1 VFTGLVEEV
10 GRVSSLERGE
20 MLCLSISADRVA
32 GDTRA
37 GDSVSVNGACLTV
50 DEADDYTLTFFAMP
64 ETLRR
69 TALGTLREG
78 SPVNLERA
86 MAASGRFGGHI
97 VQGHVD
103 GVGEVLAVR
112 PEGEAEIWEFWAP
125 EAVLRYC
132 VEKGSICVDGI
143 SLTVVSVGDASFT
156 VSILPQTRANTNL
169 GGLREGSRVNLEADV
184 IAKYVE
190 RLLEPRVAETFLRGA
205 QEMPFSPIE
214 EIIEDIKLG
223 KMVIVCD
230 DEDRENEGDLTM
242 AAELVTADDINFM
255 ASHGRGLICLPMAGE
270 IVDRLEIPAMVTH
283 NASRM
288 GTAFTAS
295 IEAKEGITTGIS
307 AADRAHTCRVAVDD
321 ATGPEDLV
329 MPGHVFPLRAKPGG
343 VLQRAGQTEA
353 AVDLARLAGM
363 KPAGVICEI
372 MKEDGTMARVPDL
385 EKFSKEH
392 DIKLVTVAQIIEY
405 RHAYETQVRCA
416 VETRL
421 PTPFGEFRLR
431 AYENEIDAL
440 THVALVMG
448 EPEGKD
454 DVLVRVHSA
463 CLTGDALH
471 SLRCDCGEQLEAA
484 MEIIAAEG
492 EGVIAYMQQEGR
504 GIGLLNKM
512 KAYHLQDE
520 GMDTVEANQKLGLA
534 PDLRDYGVGAQILK
548 DLDLKRIRLLTNNL
562 TKVVG
567 LRGFGLEITARVPI
581 EMEPNGHNERYLK
594 AKREKLNH
602 VFEKF

>member
-1 VFTGLVEEV
+1 
-10 GRVSSLERGE
+10 
-20 MLCLSISADRVA
+20 
-32 GDTRA
+32 
-37 GDSVSVNGACLTV
+37 
-50 DEADDYTLTFFAMP
+50 
-64 ETLRR
+64 
-69 TALGTLREG
+69 
-78 SPVNLERA
+78 
-86 MAASGRFGGHI
+86 
-97 VQGHVD
+97 
-103 GVGEVLAVR
+103 
-112 PEGEAEIWEFWAP
+112 
-125 EAVLRYC
+125 
-132 VEKGSICVDGI
+132 
-143 SLTVVSVGDASFT
+143 
-156 VSILPQTRANTNL
+156 
-169 GGLREGSRVNLEADV
+169 
-184 IAKYVE
+184 
-190 RLLEPRVAETFLRGA
+190 
-205 QEMPFSPIE
+205 MPFSPIE
-214 EIIEDIKLG
+214 EIVEDIKRG

-255 ASHGRGLICLPMAGE
+255 AAHGRGLICLPMAGE
-270 IVDRLEIPAMVTH
+270 IVDRLDIPEMVTH

-295 IEAKEGITTGIS
+295 IEAKDGITTGIS

-392 DIKLVTVAQIIEY
+392 DVKLVTVAQIIEY
-405 RHAYETQVRCA
+405 RHSYETQVRCA
-416 VETRL
+416 VETKL

-431 AYENEIDAL
+431 AYENEIDDL

-567 LRGFGLEITARVPI
+567 LRGFGLEITQRVPI

-594 AKREKLNH
+594 TKREKLNH

>member
-1 VFTGLVEEV
+1 
-10 GRVSSLERGE
+10 
-20 MLCLSISADRVA
+20 
-32 GDTRA
+32 
-37 GDSVSVNGACLTV
+37 
-50 DEADDYTLTFFAMP
+50 
-64 ETLRR
+64 
-69 TALGTLREG
+69 
-78 SPVNLERA
+78 
-86 MAASGRFGGHI
+86 
-97 VQGHVD
+97 
-103 GVGEVLAVR
+103 
-112 PEGEAEIWEFWAP
+112 
-125 EAVLRYC
+125 
-132 VEKGSICVDGI
+132 
-143 SLTVVSVGDASFT
+143 
-156 VSILPQTRANTNL
+156 
-169 GGLREGSRVNLEADV
+169 
-184 IAKYVE
+184 
-190 RLLEPRVAETFLRGA
+190 
-205 QEMPFSPIE
+205 MPFSPIE
-214 EIIEDIKLG
+214 EIVEDIKQG

-255 ASHGRGLICLPMAGE
+255 AAYGRGLICLPMAGE
-270 IVDRLEIPAMVTH
+270 IVDRLDIPQMVTH

-329 MPGHVFPLRAKPGG
+329 MPGHVFPLRAKDGG

-353 AVDLARLAGM
+353 AVDLARLAGLR
-363 KPAGVICEI
+363 PAGVICEI

-385 EKFSKEH
+385 ERFSKKH
-392 DIKLVTVAQIIEY
+392 GVKLVTVAQIIEH
-405 RHAYETQVRCA
+405 RHAFETQVRCA

-431 AYENEIDAL
+431 AYENDIDEL

-484 MEIIAAEG
+484 MERIASEG

-512 KAYHLQDE
+512 RAYHLQDE

-567 LRGFGLEITARVPI
+567 LRGFGLEIAERVPI

-594 AKREKLNH
+594 TKREKLNH

>member
-1 VFTGLVEEV
+1 
-10 GRVSSLERGE
+10 
-20 MLCLSISADRVA
+20 MQ
-32 GDTRA
+32 
-37 GDSVSVNGACLTV
+37 
-50 DEADDYTLTFFAMP
+50 P
-64 ETLRR
+64 
-69 TALGTLREG
+69 
-78 SPVNLERA
+78 P
-86 MAASGRFGGHI
+86 
-97 VQGHVD
+97 
-103 GVGEVLAVR
+103 
-112 PEGEAEIWEFWAP
+112 
-125 EAVLRYC
+125 
-132 VEKGSICVDGI
+132 
-143 SLTVVSVGDASFT
+143 
-156 VSILPQTRANTNL
+156 
-169 GGLREGSRVNLEADV
+169 
-184 IAKYVE
+184 
-190 RLLEPRVAETFLRGA
+190 RGA
-205 QEMPFSPIE
+205 KMPFSPIE
-214 EIIEDIKLG
+214 EILEDIRAG

-242 AAELVTADDINFM
+242 AAELVTAEDINFM
-255 ASHGRGLICLPMAGE
+255 ATHGRGLICLPMAGE
-270 IVDRLEIPAMVTH
+270 IVDRLDIPEMVTH

-295 IEAKEGITTGIS
+295 IEAKDGITTGIS
-307 AADRAHTCRVAVDD
+307 AADRAHTCRVAVDE

-329 MPGHVFPLRAKPGG
+329 MPGHIFPLRAKPGG

-353 AVDLARLAGM
+353 AVDLARLAGL

-385 EKFSKEH
+385 EKFSEEH
-392 DIKLVTVAQIIEY
+392 DVKLVTVAQIIEY
-405 RHAYETQVRCA
+405 RHAYETQVTCA
-416 VETRL
+416 VETKL
-421 PTPFGEFRLR
+421 PTPYGEFRLR
-431 AYENEIDAL
+431 AYENEIDEL

-484 MEIIAAEG
+484 MARIAAEG

-567 LRGFGLEITARVPI
+567 LRGFGLEITERVPI
-581 EMEPNGHNERYLK
+581 EMEPNGHNERYLRT
-594 AKREKLNH
+594 KREKLNH

>member
-1 VFTGLVEEV
+1 
-10 GRVSSLERGE
+10 
-20 MLCLSISADRVA
+20 M
-32 GDTRA
+32 
-37 GDSVSVNGACLTV
+37 
-50 DEADDYTLTFFAMP
+50 
-64 ETLRR
+64 
-69 TALGTLREG
+69 
-78 SPVNLERA
+78 
-86 MAASGRFGGHI
+86 
-97 VQGHVD
+97 
-103 GVGEVLAVR
+103 
-112 PEGEAEIWEFWAP
+112 
-125 EAVLRYC
+125 
-132 VEKGSICVDGI
+132 
-143 SLTVVSVGDASFT
+143 
-156 VSILPQTRANTNL
+156 
-169 GGLREGSRVNLEADV
+169 
-184 IAKYVE
+184 
-190 RLLEPRVAETFLRGA
+190 
-205 QEMPFSPIE
+205 E
-214 EIIEDIKLG
+214 EILEDIKAG

-255 ASHGRGLICLPMAGE
+255 ATHGRGLICLPMAE
-270 IVDRLEIPAMVTH
+270 ELVDRLDIPQMTVH
-283 NASRM
+283 NSSRM
-288 GTAFTAS
+288 GTGFTVS
-295 IEAKEGITTGIS
+295 IEAREGITTGIS

-329 MPGHVFPLRAKPGG
+329 MPGHVFPLRAKAGG

-353 AVDLARLAGM
+353 AVDLSRLAGL

-385 EKFSKEH
+385 EKFSAEH
-392 DIKLVTVAQIIEY
+392 DVKLVTTAQIIEY
-405 RHAYETQVRCA
+405 RHAFETQVKCA
-416 VETRL
+416 VETKL
-421 PTPFGEFRLR
+421 PTPYGEFRLK
-431 AYENEIDAL
+431 AFESEIDDL
-440 THVALVMG
+440 THLALIMG

-484 MEIIAAEG
+484 MELLAREG
-492 EGVIAYMQQEGR
+492 EGVIVYMQQEGR

-567 LRGFGLEITARVPI
+567 LRGFGLEITERVPL
-581 EMEPNGHNERYLK
+581 EMEPNGHNDRYLK
-594 AKREKLNH
+594 TKREKLNH
-602 VFEKF
+602 VFDKI